1 MMRFLFLFMMICSC
15 YAIQA
20 QPYDIVLATDFD
32 GNVTKGSK
40 PALIEYMREGKPVR
54 VGWQLDFNGDKK
66 PDFDHWV
73 EATYITILEEEVFTQ
88 IDPIY
93 AQGPNRKVPQVEIY
107 PDNTRWTAIIGTNGK
122 LLNRFIPEDIDISKI
137 MFVEFD
143 TLTAEE
149 QKEKIKEIDT
159 NLKAVKEVKTWEVA
173 TFWSIQK

>member
-1 MMRFLFLFMMICSC
+1 MMRFLFLFMMICSW

-20 QPYDIVLATDFD
+20 QSYDIVLATDFD

-40 PALIEYMREGKPVR
+40 AALIDYIREGKPVR

-107 PDNTRWTAIIGTNGK
+107 PDGTKWTAVIGTNSK
-122 LLNRFIPEDIDISKI
+122 LLNRFIQNNEDIPELVFDDSMDIS
-137 MFVEFD
+137 D
-143 TLTAEE
+143 EE
-149 QKEKIKEIDT
+149 KQEIIQKEEERK
-159 NLKAVKEVKTWEVA
+159 LAMKEVRTWKVA
-173 TFWSIQK
+173 TFWSAQK